1 MSIVIWLGG
10 ERSELT
16 IQSLQQRW
24 GWETGREREN
34 ERKQK
39 DKRTERQ
46 MRFLLLLPENGEK
59 IISLSYQMDIFEQEK

>member
-24 GWETGREREN
+24 GWETGRERE
-34 ERKQK
+34 RAK
-39 DKRTERQ
+39 TERQ
-46 MRFLLLLPENGEK
+46 TNRKANA
-59 IISLSYQMDIFEQEK
+59 IFIASTRKW